1 MTQSRPNLQYV
12 YYHYLIMYCYIC
24 DWLHFLIIIKNLKIC
39 HLSFFDKACNCLYQF
54 VGKTFFFHTRICI
67 DFFLRIF
74 PKKVWIINVP
84 KLFRGNVI
92 AKQSES
98 KRSCPRFDY
107 ADISTTV
114 KGGWQNLQYSVQR
127 RVVLVLVLGCQD
139 IKTGFAPEYDA

>member
-1 MTQSRPNLQYV
+1 MFILTGWSLKLTLFLCIINGSQKSVMTQSRPNLQYV

-24 DWLHFLIIIKNLKIC
+24 DWLHFLIIIKILKIC

-54 VGKTFFFHTRICI
+54 VGKT
-67 DFFLRIF
+67 FFLRIF

-114 KGGWQNLQYSVQR
+114 KGGWPIPA
-127 RVVLVLVLGCQD
+127 GW
-139 IKTGFAPEYDA
+139 

>member
-24 DWLHFLIIIKNLKIC
+24 DWLHFLIIIKILKIC

-54 VGKTFFFHTRICI
+54 VGKT
-67 DFFLRIF
+67 FFLRIF

-98 KRSCPRFDY
+98 KRSCPWFDY

-127 RVVLVLVLGCQD
+127 RVVLVLGCQY